1 MTDTRN
7 EALTYAAGD
16 VLSFLAPIGTVDPGA
31 PGTVGAPRPL
41 DPSKFWCLGWLD
53 TNGSIFS
60 LKNTNKD
67 IMAAGSMDPIRTIKT
82 AAAKTFEATYLEAVN
97 PVVRALYDDVP
108 VGYLQPAPGTSVA
121 SYVIDSTPRQNLYV
135 AVFDSID
142 PTFGTRM
149 RAYCPNVMVTGRGN
163 DQQEQ
168 NDITM
173 LQLTF
178 SLYRGQIG
186 AQFGAVK
193 RYIDYGEADISAYFD
208 TSPPE

>member
-1 MTDTRN
+1 
-7 EALTYAAGD
+7 
-16 VLSFLAPIGTVDPGA
+16 
-31 PGTVGAPRPL
+31 
-41 DPSKFWCLGWLD
+41 
-53 TNGSIFS
+53 
-60 LKNTNKD
+60 
-67 IMAAGSMDPIRTIKT
+67 MDPIRTIKT
-82 AAAKTFEATYLEAVN
+82 AAAKTFEATYMEAVN
-97 PVVRALYDDVP
+97 PIVRALYDDVP
-108 VGYLQPAPGTSVA
+108 VSYLQPAPGTSVA
-121 SYVIDSTPRQNLYV
+121 SYVIDSTPRQNLYA

-149 RAYCPNVMVTGRGN
+149 RAYCPQVMVTGRGN